1 MASILLHPGQQ
12 PGSTRTLC
20 HSNDPKK
27 RRGYASI
34 SLLRGADERTFAY
47 AVVEPAHR
55 NRKTTELDE
64 VFAADEHI
72 KYESSFSHR
81 FIKDPLEDSRD
92 GGAQVPFY
100 GRYASFPFGKFRHG
114 LSRSTTHADYCLV
127 AQNSAGSPAG
137 FIAYSLTLGN
147 PGVQPLPGHLAFE
160 VTVQDLY
167 TRKRYRGKGAATA
180 LIRHLCDSVEIE
192 LRHLI
197 GQLPEEPL
205 TNVSISLAA
214 PGTSTSAT
222 GHMAYLLALD
232 GVVAR
237 LDGIHKDYPG
247 LAVGLVAPPGKGT
260 EALQKT
266 DALQTHAAAA

>member
-12 PGSTRTLC
+12 PGSARTLC

-34 SLLRGADERTFAY
+34 SLRRGADERTFAY

-72 KYESSFSHR
+72 RYESSFSHR
-81 FIKDPLEDSRD
+81 FIKDQQEHCGDEVQL
-92 GGAQVPFY
+92 PFY

-114 LSRSTTHADYCLV
+114 LTRSLTHADYCLV

-147 PGVQPLPGHLAFE
+147 SDATPQPGYLALQ

-180 LIRHLCDSVEIE
+180 LIRHLCDSVELE
-192 LRHLI
+192 LRHLLE
-197 GQLPEEPL
+197 QYPEEPL
-205 TNVSISLAA
+205 TRVSISFAA
-214 PGTSTSAT
+214 PGNATSTT
-222 GHMAYLLALD
+222 GHMAYMLALD
-232 GVVAR
+232 GVMAR
-237 LDGIHKDYPG
+237 LDGIHKDYSG
-247 LAVGLVAPPGKGT
+247 VALELGAPPEKPSVT
-260 EALQKT
+260 LEKT
-266 DALQTHAAAA
+266 GALQTRAAAA

>member
-1 MASILLHPGQQ
+1 MASILLYSAQQ
-12 PGSTRTLC
+12 PGSARTLC

-34 SLLRGADERTFAY
+34 SLLRGDDERSFSY

-64 VFAADEHI
+64 LFAADEHV

-81 FIKDPLEDSRD
+81 FIKDQQEGLRSGNR
-92 GGAQVPFY
+92 QVPFY

-114 LSRSTTHADYCLV
+114 LSRSTTQAQYCLV
-127 AQNSAGSPAG
+127 AQNSAGSPAS
-137 FIAYSLTLGN
+137 FIAYSLTALTPDG
-147 PGVQPLPGHLAFE
+147 QPNHVKLQL
-160 VTVQDLY
+160 TLQDLY

-180 LIRHLCDSVEIE
+180 LIRHLCDSVELE

-197 GQLPEEPL
+197 AQHPEELL
-205 TNVSISLAA
+205 TNASVSLEA
-214 PGTSTSAT
+214 PGSGESAT
-222 GHMAYLLALD
+222 GQMTYMLALE

-237 LDGIHKDYPG
+237 LDGIRRDYPR
-247 LAVGLVAPPGKGT
+247 LRAELTSAS
-260 EALQKT
+260 EAGPDLLEKTGSLQAHA
-266 DALQTHAAAA
+266 DAA